1 MRRSSSLKDKA
12 AKRQGAAGPWLL
24 GLAGLV
30 GLGLGIG
37 GFLYLRGVFRVASDY
52 AIANVPAF
60 DDPNFDLALV
70 GLTNSTATT
79 GRLTAFWSDV
89 DEIYAAREAAIAGA
103 ERLIQYETYFMTP
116 GRRADAFAEAVSERA
131 LAGVKIQLLLDHH
144 GTEAMPAEY
153 WQQLRDQGIEIQFF
167 REPNWRRPLEYNSRS
182 HRKLLIIDGQRVLIG
197 GAGTSDYWDGV
208 EFDHDT
214 APWLEFELAY
224 EGEVV
229 NLLQGKFL
237 QNWVYAGGELNLA
250 TEIQPAQGE
259 VGTPLFITDDTSS
272 LNESSIRLLMQLS
285 MLTAQD
291 RLWIGSPYF
300 VPDGNTTRALL
311 TAHESGVDVRV
322 LTMGEA
328 TDKGMVHRA
337 SRELYGN
344 LLEAGIAICEYQP
357 SMMHAKFVLVD
368 EAWVSTGSANFD
380 PRSYFHNDEL
390 NISGAYPELAGEIEQ
405 FFTEAMADSNCLT
418 YADWQDRPWLETLKG
433 RAVLLFKNLL

>member
-1 MRRSSSLKDKA
+1 MRHSSPPKDKA
-12 AKRQGAAGPWLL
+12 AKRRAAAVPWLW
-24 GLAGLV
+24 GLLGLV

-37 GFLYLRGVFRVASDY
+37 GFLYLRGIFRVESDY

-60 DDPNFDLALV
+60 DDPKFDLSLV

-79 GRLTAFWSDV
+79 GRLTGFWDNVDDV
-89 DEIYAAREAAIAGA
+89 YAAREAAIAGA
-103 ERLIQYETYFMTP
+103 EQLIQYETYFMTP

-131 LAGVKIQLLLDHH
+131 LAGVRVQLLLDDY

-153 WQQLRDQGIEIQFF
+153 WERLRNLGIEIQFF
-167 REPNWRRPLEYNSRS
+167 REPDWRRPLEYNSRS
-182 HRKLLIIDGQRVLIG
+182 HRKLLIIDGEQVLMG
-197 GAGTSDYWDGV
+197 GAGVSDYWDGT

-214 APWLEFELAY
+214 APWLDFELAY

-237 QNWVYAGGELNLA
+237 QNWAYSGGQLNLG
-250 TEIQPAQGE
+250 TQIQPVQSQGE
-259 VGTPLFITDDTSS
+259 TPLYITDDTST
-272 LNESSIRLLMQLS
+272 LNESLIRMLMQLS
-285 MLTAQD
+285 MLSAQE

-311 TAHESGVDVRV
+311 TAQKNGVDVRV
-322 LTMGEA
+322 LTMGDA
-328 TDKGMVHRA
+328 TDKGMVHRV
-337 SRELYGN
+337 SRELYGS
-344 LLEAGIAICEYQP
+344 LLEAGITICEYQP

-390 NISGAYPELAGEIEQ
+390 NISGDYPELAGEIEQ
-405 FFTEAMADSNCLT
+405 FFTDALADSNCLT

-433 RAVLLFKNLL
+433 RVALLFKNLM